1 MKGKICMVTGANSGI
16 GKVVALE
23 LAKTGATV
31 IMVCRDQGRGEAA
44 RSEIVASSGNESIEL
59 MLADLSVQASIR
71 ELARDFRKNDRPLH
85 VLVNNA
91 GALFMK
97 RQVSADGLEMT
108 LALNHLGYFLLTH
121 LLQDAI
127 KTSGQARIVNVASGA
142 HWRSSVRFDDLQR
155 EREYRFMEVYGQSKL
170 ANILFTYEL
179 ARRLDGGGVT
189 ANCLHPGLVGTNL
202 AKNNGVIVRIG
213 TALMKPFV
221 LSPEKGAETAVYL
234 ATSPEVEGLTGKYFV
249 EKTVVQSSP
258 ESNDSGVAQ
267 RLWQVSEELTRI
279 R

>member
-121 LLQDAI
+121 LLQDVI